1 MLACPGSAGFTC
13 AVVIGVGLAL
23 IAVGLV
29 VAESSSSVS
38 VVDCVVKLKDSTM
51 LAGLRLAARAGIC
64 WASAA
69 ATARC
74 APVSW
79 QMPFSVASVMPGHFA
94 PPAASAALMAA

>member
-23 IAVGLV
+23 IVEGLV
-29 VAESSSSVS
+29 TADRSSSVS

-51 LAGLRLAARAGIC
+51 LAGLRLG
-64 WASAA
+64 ASAGVCA
-69 ATARC
+69 ASPAAIARC

-79 QMPFSVASVMPGHFA
+79 QMPFSVTSVMRGQVG

>member
-13 AVVIGVGLAL
+13 AVVIGVGLTL
-23 IAVGLV
+23 IVVGLV
-29 VAESSSSVS
+29 TADSSSSVS

-51 LAGLRLAARAGIC
+51 LAGFRLPASAGIC

-69 ATARC
+69 AIARC

-79 QMPFSVASVMPGHFA
+79 QIPLRVGSVMAGQVGPL
-94 PPAASAALMAA
+94 AASA